1 MADTYYNSHK
11 EIHYSISEILPTYLY
26 GFGFCE
32 CVIGIIDSLFHFL
45 PNLFLKEYINLKGR
59 NAKVLSIWVSKNDY
73 IPEVVFCKNS
83 QKFCWIRGTEKLF
96 HATGHFTKCSPMVP
110 NLYTWIVLLVISLD
124 FKSHTVGPKILCP
137 IIIGFLVSV
146 VLPWIIRSFTILM
159 WSRYSLKI
167 ARMFLKF

>member
-1 MADTYYNSHK
+1 MRWGKIWCEDEVPHFILYEVWGEVPHCVFCEEWGEVPHEIYEGSIVW
-11 EIHYSISEILPTYLY
+11 EIHYSISEILPMPTYLY

-96 HATGHFTKCSPMVP
+96 HATGHFTKCAPMVP
-110 NLYTWIVLLVISLD
+110 NLYT
-124 FKSHTVGPKILCP
+124 
-137 IIIGFLVSV
+137 
-146 VLPWIIRSFTILM
+146 
-159 WSRYSLKI
+159 
-167 ARMFLKF
+167 